1 MAHYFDVI
9 SCGIKEMHAQFSLLF
24 GFHNAMVLLNK
35 LSRKIKLNTVE
46 DSPEKT
52 LRKNL
57 TATPFSYMNNTS
69 VDLNELC
76 LHITFLFL
84 EELVFVSDVFLLTLL
99 SHEKKLAE
107 SYAQFHSAYQPTEKM
122 CGGSVISLSVS
133 RLGDQL

>member
-99 SHEKKLAE
+99 SHENL
-107 SYAQFHSAYQPTEKM
+107 HSLLE
-122 CGGSVISLSVS
+122 VVS
-133 RLGDQL
+133 IVFSPE